1 MNCILLT
8 FDRTYHYHTDER
20 QSYLFSDIQK
30 CDNNL
35 QNFQTDFEWN
45 VAIFNRGEINV
56 TLKTLTCTLNDRITF
71 WGKSG
76 WTNWILCKF
85 LNKQTANSSVLQQSW
100 SVSSIRLALSHPYIY
115 WLRTTQGVVHLFLDF
130 QELPSLVPLIYNYSV
145 YGAHLFSIVPRIS
158 VIYHKAEESFPGE
171 GCHWLLQSH
180 I

>member
-1 MNCILLT
+1 MTKCLNASFCLSASLEQSVEVLRVKSGIYMVILVISLNQESNLFPFTSLSYQFTRTIFFMNCILLT

-56 TLKTLTCTLNDRITF
+56 TLKTLTCTVNDRITF

-76 WTNWILCKF
+76 WTNWNL
-85 LNKQTANSSVLQQSW
+85 QTDNHSHFSSRADQ
-100 SVSSIRLALSHPYIY
+100 
-115 WLRTTQGVVHLFLDF
+115 
-130 QELPSLVPLIYNYSV
+130 
-145 YGAHLFSIVPRIS
+145 
-158 VIYHKAEESFPGE
+158 YHQYA
-171 GCHWLLQSH
+171 
-180 I
+180 